1 MNLLDQ
7 YPSVVVL
14 GGGESG
20 VGAAILAKDRG
31 HSVFLSDGG
40 TLKPQYA
47 AQLDAEQIAYEHG
60 GHSLEVLLSCH
71 LIIKSPGIPDAAPAV
86 AACLERGIPVWS
98 ELEFAFHYT
107 TSPIVAI
114 TGSNGKTTTTTL
126 THHIVQQAG
135 LEVGL
140 GGNIGQSF
148 ALQVA
153 RNPKPLYV
161 LEVSSFQLDNCYAFR
176 PHIAILCNITPD
188 HLDRYEYKM
197 ERYAASK
204 MRIAQAQTEHDYFL
218 FCLEDPET
226 ATAMQ
231 ANPIRSQ
238 LLPFSLNPAPKPNA
252 FGAFAAQSAGTS
264 PQTTEHPTY
273 LIHDPKTRETMTIEE
288 LALQGKHNAYNSL
301 AAGLAARLLHVRKE
315 AVRESLAH
323 FESLEH
329 RLEPVASVHG
339 ISFINDSKATNVN
352 STYYA
357 LESMQNPTVWIVGGV
372 DKGND
377 YTELMP
383 LVASK
388 VKAIVCLGTDN
399 SKILAAFANSHLP
412 VVETHSMADAVKASY
427 SLARKG
433 DTVLLS
439 PCCASF
445 DLFQNYEDRGRQF
458 KENVRSL

>member
-1 MNLLDQ
+1 MNLVET

-31 HSVFLSDGG
+31 HRVFLSDGG
-40 TLKPQYA
+40 TLLPAYA
-47 AQLDAEQIAYEHG
+47 AQLEAEGIAFETG
-60 GHSLEVLLSCH
+60 GHTLDLVLQASLL
-71 LIIKSPGIPDAAPAV
+71 IKSPGIPDTAPVV
-86 AACLERGIPVWS
+86 AACIQKGLPVWS
-98 ELEFAFHYT
+98 EIEFAFRYT
-107 TSPIVAI
+107 QSPIVAI
-114 TGSNGKTTTTTL
+114 TGSNGKTTTTRL
-126 THHIVQQAG
+126 THHILQQAG

-153 RNPKPLYV
+153 RNPQPLYV
-161 LEVSSFQLDNCYAFR
+161 LEVSSFQLDNCYTFR

-188 HLDRYEYKM
+188 HLDRYQYSM
-197 ERYAASK
+197 ELYAASK
-204 MRIAQAQTEHDYFL
+204 MRIAQAQTPEDFFL
-218 FCLEDPET
+218 YCLEDPET
-226 ATAMQ
+226 AKALAAHPVAAQM
-231 ANPIRSQ
+231 
-238 LLPFSLNPAPKPNA
+238 LPFSLLPSKTPGA
-252 FGAFAAQSAGTS
+252 FGAFAAG
-264 PQTTEHPTY
+264 PQTYSLT
-273 LIHDPKTRETMTIEE
+273 DPKTQETMTIEE

-301 AAGLAARLLHVRKE
+301 AAGLAARLLQVRQE

-329 RLEPVASVHG
+329 RLETVTSVHG

-357 LESMQNPTVWIVGGV
+357 LESMQHPTVWIVGGV

-377 YTELMP
+377 YSELMS

-388 VKAIVCLGTDN
+388 VKAIVCLGVDN

-412 VVETHSMADAVKASY
+412 VVETHSMEDAVKASY

-458 KENVRSL
+458 KASVRSL

>member
-1 MNLLDQ
+1 MNLLDN
-7 YPSVVVL
+7 YPSVAIL

-31 HSVFLSDGG
+31 HRVFLSDGG
-40 TLKPQYA
+40 ALKAQYA
-47 AQLDAEQIAYEHG
+47 AQLDQECIAYEQG
-60 GHSLEVLLSCH
+60 EHSLDRLLTAD
-71 LIIKSPGIPDAAPAV
+71 LLIKSPGIPNTAPAV

-107 TSPIVAI
+107 SSPIVAI

-126 THHIVQQAG
+126 MHRIAQHAG

-148 ALQVA
+148 ALQLA

-176 PHIAILCNITPD
+176 PHIATPD
-188 HLDRYEYKM
+188 HLDRYDYQM

-204 MRIAQAQTEHDYFL
+204 MRIAQAQTADDYFL
-218 FCLEDPET
+218 YCLEDPET
-226 ATAMQ
+226 ALALK

-238 LLPFSLNPAPKPNA
+238 LLPFSLRTASEPNA
-252 FGAFAAQSAGTS
+252 YGAFAALDT
-264 PQTTEHPTY
+264 PENHTY
-273 LIHDPKTRETMTIEE
+273 LIHDPKTHETMTLEE

-301 AAGLAARLLHVRKE
+301 AAGLAARLLLIRKE

-329 RLEPVASVHG
+329 RLESVASVHG

-357 LESMQNPTVWIVGGV
+357 LESMQHPTVWIVGGV

-377 YTELMP
+377 YTELMS

-399 SKILAAFANSHLP
+399 SKIVAAFANSHLP
-412 VVETHSMADAVKASY
+412 VVETRSMADAVKASY

>member
-1 MNLLDQ
+1 VNLVET

-31 HSVFLSDGG
+31 HRVFLSDGG
-40 TLKPQYA
+40 SLLPAYA
-47 AQLDAEQIAYEHG
+47 AQLEAEGIAFEIG
-60 GHSLEVLLSCH
+60 GHTLDRVLQADL
-71 LIIKSPGIPDAAPAV
+71 LIKSPGIPDTAPVV
-86 AACLERGIPVWS
+86 AACIQKGLPVWS
-98 ELEFAFHYT
+98 EIEFAFRYT
-107 TSPIVAI
+107 QSPIVAI
-114 TGSNGKTTTTTL
+114 TGSNGKTTTTRL
-126 THHIVQQAG
+126 THHILQQAG
-135 LEVGL
+135 MEVGL

-161 LEVSSFQLDNCYAFR
+161 LEVSSFQLDNCYTFR

-188 HLDRYEYKM
+188 HLDRYQYKM
-197 ERYAASK
+197 ENYAGSK
-204 MRIAQAQTEHDYFL
+204 MRIAQAQTPEDFFL
-218 FCLEDPET
+218 YCLEDPET
-226 ATAMQ
+226 AKALAAHPVAAQM
-231 ANPIRSQ
+231 
-238 LLPFSLNPAPKPNA
+238 LPFSLLPPATPGA
-252 FGAFAAQSAGTS
+252 FGAFATG
-264 PQTTEHPTY
+264 PQTYTLT
-273 LIHDPKTRETMTIEE
+273 DPKTQETMTIEE

-301 AAGLAARLLHVRKE
+301 AAGLSARLLQVRQE

-329 RLEPVASVHG
+329 RLETVTSVHG

-357 LESMQNPTVWIVGGV
+357 LESMQHPTVWIVGGV

-377 YTELMP
+377 YSELMS

-388 VKAIVCLGTDN
+388 VKAIVCLGVDN

-412 VVETHSMADAVKASY
+412 VVETHSMEDAVKASY

-458 KENVRSL
+458 KASVRSL

>member
-1 MNLLDQ
+1 VHLVET

-31 HSVFLSDGG
+31 HRVFLSDGG
-40 TLKPQYA
+40 TLLPAYA
-47 AQLDAEQIAYEHG
+47 AQLEAEGIAFETG
-60 GHSLEVLLSCH
+60 GHTLDLVLQASLL
-71 LIIKSPGIPDAAPAV
+71 IKSPGIPDTAPVV
-86 AACLERGIPVWS
+86 AACIQKGLPVWS
-98 ELEFAFHYT
+98 EIEFAFRYT
-107 TSPIVAI
+107 QSPIVAI
-114 TGSNGKTTTTTL
+114 TGSNGKTTTTRL
-126 THHIVQQAG
+126 THHILQQAG

-153 RNPKPLYV
+153 RNPQPLYV
-161 LEVSSFQLDNCYAFR
+161 LEVSSFQLDNCYTFR

-188 HLDRYEYKM
+188 HLDRYQYRM
-197 ERYAASK
+197 ELYAASK
-204 MRIAQAQTEHDYFL
+204 MRIAQAQTPEDFFL
-218 FCLEDPET
+218 YCLEDPET
-226 ATAMQ
+226 AKALAAHPVAAQM
-231 ANPIRSQ
+231 
-238 LLPFSLNPAPKPNA
+238 LPFSLLPSETPGA
-252 FGAFAAQSAGTS
+252 FGAFAAG
-264 PQTTEHPTY
+264 PQTYSLT
-273 LIHDPKTRETMTIEE
+273 DPKTQETMTIEE

-301 AAGLAARLLHVRKE
+301 AAGLAARLLQVRQE

-329 RLEPVASVHG
+329 RLETVTSVHG

-357 LESMQNPTVWIVGGV
+357 LESMQQPTVWIVGGV

-377 YTELMP
+377 YSELMS

-388 VKAIVCLGTDN
+388 VKAIVCLGVDN

-412 VVETHSMADAVKASY
+412 VVETHSMEDAVKASY

-458 KENVRSL
+458 KASVRSL

>member
-1 MNLLDQ
+1 VNLVET

-31 HSVFLSDGG
+31 HRVFLSDGG
-40 TLKPQYA
+40 TLLPAYSE
-47 AQLDAEQIAYEHG
+47 QLESEGIDFETG
-60 GHSLEVLLSCH
+60 GHTLDRVLQASLL
-71 LIIKSPGIPDAAPAV
+71 IKSPGIPDTASAV
-86 AACLERGIPVWS
+86 AACIQKGIPVWS
-98 ELEFAFHYT
+98 EIEFAFRYT
-107 TSPIVAI
+107 QSPIVAI
-114 TGSNGKTTTTTL
+114 TGSNGKTTTTRL
-126 THHIVQQAG
+126 THHILQQAG

-153 RNPKPLYV
+153 RNPQPLYV
-161 LEVSSFQLDNCYAFR
+161 LEVSSFQLDNCYTFR

-188 HLDRYEYKM
+188 HLDRYQYRM
-197 ERYAASK
+197 ELYAASK
-204 MRIAQAQTEHDYFL
+204 MRIAQAQTSEDFFL
-218 FCLEDPET
+218 YCLEDPET
-226 ATAMQ
+226 AKALAAHPVAGQM
-231 ANPIRSQ
+231 
-238 LLPFSLNPAPKPNA
+238 LPFSLLPSETPGA
-252 FGAFAAQSAGTS
+252 FGAFAAG
-264 PQTTEHPTY
+264 PHTY
-273 LIHDPKTRETMTIEE
+273 SLTDPKTQETMTIEE

-301 AAGLAARLLHVRKE
+301 AAGLAARLLQVRQE

-329 RLEPVASVHG
+329 RLETVASVHG

-357 LESMQNPTVWIVGGV
+357 LESMQHPTVWIVGGV

-377 YTELMP
+377 YSELMS

-388 VKAIVCLGTDN
+388 VKAIVCLGVDN

-412 VVETHSMADAVKASY
+412 VVETHSMEDAVKASY

-458 KENVRSL
+458 KACVRGL

>member
-1 MNLLDQ
+1 MNLVET

-31 HSVFLSDGG
+31 HRVFLSDGG
-40 TLKPQYA
+40 TLLPAYSE
-47 AQLDAEQIAYEHG
+47 QLESEGIDFETG
-60 GHSLEVLLSCH
+60 GHTLDRVLQASLL
-71 LIIKSPGIPDAAPAV
+71 IKSPGIPDTASAV
-86 AACLERGIPVWS
+86 AACIQKGIPVWS
-98 ELEFAFHYT
+98 EIEFAFRYT
-107 TSPIVAI
+107 QSPIVAI
-114 TGSNGKTTTTTL
+114 TGSNGKTTTTRL
-126 THHIVQQAG
+126 THHILQQAG

-153 RNPKPLYV
+153 RNPQPLYV
-161 LEVSSFQLDNCYAFR
+161 LEVSSFQLDNCYTFR

-188 HLDRYEYKM
+188 HLDRYQYRM
-197 ERYAASK
+197 ELYAASK
-204 MRIAQAQTEHDYFL
+204 MRIAQAQTSEDFFL
-218 FCLEDPET
+218 YCLEDPET
-226 ATAMQ
+226 AKALAAHPVAGQM
-231 ANPIRSQ
+231 
-238 LLPFSLNPAPKPNA
+238 LPFSLLPSETPGA
-252 FGAFAAQSAGTS
+252 FGAFAAG
-264 PQTTEHPTY
+264 PHTY
-273 LIHDPKTRETMTIEE
+273 SLTDPKTQETMTIEE

-301 AAGLAARLLHVRKE
+301 AAGLAARLLQVRQE

-329 RLEPVASVHG
+329 RLETVASVHG

-357 LESMQNPTVWIVGGV
+357 LESMQHPTVWIVGGV

-377 YTELMP
+377 YSELMS

-388 VKAIVCLGTDN
+388 VKAIVCLGVDN

-412 VVETHSMADAVKASY
+412 VVETHSMEDAVKASY

-458 KENVRSL
+458 KACVRGL

>member
-1 MNLLDQ
+1 MDQ
-7 YPSVVVL
+7 YPSVAIL

-31 HSVFLSDGG
+31 HRVFLSDGG
-40 TLKPQYA
+40 ALKAQYA
-47 AQLDAEQIAYEHG
+47 AQLDHEGIAYEQG
-60 GHSLEVLLSCH
+60 GHSLEVLLASD
-71 LIIKSPGIPDAAPAV
+71 LLIKSPGIPDTAPAV

-107 TSPIVAI
+107 SSPIVAI

-126 THHIVQQAG
+126 THHIVEQAG

-188 HLDRYEYKM
+188 HLDRYAYQM

-204 MRIAQAQTEHDYFL
+204 MRIAQAQTEEDYFL
-218 FCLEDPET
+218 YCLEDPET
-226 ATAMQ
+226 ATAME

-238 LLPFSLNPAPKPNA
+238 LLPFSLNPAPKPDA
-252 FGAFAAQSAGTS
+252 FGAFAMPGTVATHES
-264 PQTTEHPTY
+264 TEHPTY

-329 RLEPVASVHG
+329 RLETVASVHG

-357 LESMQNPTVWIVGGV
+357 LESMQHPTVWIVGGV

-412 VVETHSMADAVKASY
+412 VVETRSMADAVKASY

>member
-1 MNLLDQ
+1 MILLDQ
-7 YPSVVVL
+7 YPSVAIL

-20 VGAAILAKDRG
+20 VGAAILAKDLG
-31 HSVFLSDGG
+31 HRVFLSDGG
-40 TLKPQYA
+40 ALKAQYA
-47 AQLDAEQIAYEHG
+47 AQLDHEDIAYEQG
-60 GHSLEVLLSCH
+60 GHSLEVLLAAD
-71 LIIKSPGIPDAAPAV
+71 LLIKSPGIPDTAPAV

-98 ELEFAFHYT
+98 ELEFAFRYT
-107 TSPIVAI
+107 SSPIVAI

-188 HLDRYEYKM
+188 HLDRYAYQM

-204 MRIAQAQTEHDYFL
+204 MRIAQAQTEEDYFL
-218 FCLEDPET
+218 YCMEDPET
-226 ATAMQ
+226 AKAMK

-238 LLPFSLNPAPKPNA
+238 LLPFSLNAPPETNA
-252 FGAFAAQSAGTS
+252 YGAFAVHGNAANHDSTK
-264 PQTTEHPTY
+264 HPTY

-301 AAGLAARLLHVRKE
+301 AAGLAARLLHIRKE

-329 RLEPVASVHG
+329 RLETVASVHG

-357 LESMQNPTVWIVGGV
+357 LESMQHPTVWIVGGV

-412 VVETHSMADAVKASY
+412 VVETRSMADAVKASY

>member
-1 MNLLDQ
+1 MNLVET

-31 HSVFLSDGG
+31 HRVFLSDGG
-40 TLKPQYA
+40 TLLPAYA
-47 AQLDAEQIAYEHG
+47 AQLEAEGIAFEVG
-60 GHSLEVLLSCH
+60 GHTLDRVLQADL
-71 LIIKSPGIPDAAPAV
+71 LIKSPGIPDSAPVV
-86 AACLERGIPVWS
+86 AACIQKGLPVWS
-98 ELEFAFHYT
+98 EIEFAFRYT
-107 TSPIVAI
+107 HSPIVAI
-114 TGSNGKTTTTTL
+114 TGSNGKTTTTRL
-126 THHIVQQAG
+126 THHILQQAG
-135 LEVGL
+135 MEVGL

-161 LEVSSFQLDNCYAFR
+161 LEVSSFQLDNCYTFR

-188 HLDRYEYKM
+188 HLDRYQYRM
-197 ERYAASK
+197 ENYAGSK
-204 MRIAQAQTEHDYFL
+204 MRIAQAQTPEDFFL
-218 FCLEDPET
+218 YCLEDPET
-226 ATAMQ
+226 AKALA
-231 ANPIRSQ
+231 ANPVAAQ
-238 LLPFSLNPAPKPNA
+238 MLPFSLLPPATPGA
-252 FGAFAAQSAGTS
+252 FGAFAAG
-264 PQTTEHPTY
+264 PQTYTLT
-273 LIHDPKTRETMTIEE
+273 DPKTQETMTIEE

-301 AAGLAARLLHVRKE
+301 AAGLSARLLQVRQE

-329 RLEPVASVHG
+329 RLETVTSVHG

-357 LESMQNPTVWIVGGV
+357 LESMQHPTVWIVGGV

-377 YTELMP
+377 YSELMS

-388 VKAIVCLGTDN
+388 VKAIVCLGVDN

-412 VVETHSMADAVKASY
+412 VVETRSMEDAVKASY

-458 KENVRSL
+458 KAAVRSL

>member
-1 MNLLDQ
+1 
-7 YPSVVVL
+7 
-14 GGGESG
+14 
-20 VGAAILAKDRG
+20 
-31 HSVFLSDGG
+31 
-40 TLKPQYA
+40 
-47 AQLDAEQIAYEHG
+47 
-60 GHSLEVLLSCH
+60 
-71 LIIKSPGIPDAAPAV
+71 
-86 AACLERGIPVWS
+86 
-98 ELEFAFHYT
+98 
-107 TSPIVAI
+107 
-114 TGSNGKTTTTTL
+114 
-126 THHIVQQAG
+126 
-135 LEVGL
+135 
-140 GGNIGQSF
+140 
-148 ALQVA
+148 
-153 RNPKPLYV
+153 
-161 LEVSSFQLDNCYAFR
+161 LDNCYAFR

-188 HLDRYEYKM
+188 HLDRYAYQM

-204 MRIAQAQTEHDYFL
+204 MRIAQAQTEEDYFL
-218 FCLEDPET
+218 YCLEDPET
-226 ATAMQ
+226 ATAME

-238 LLPFSLNPAPKPNA
+238 LLPFSLNPAPAPNA
-252 FGAFAAQSAGTS
+252 FGAFAVHGTVATPES
-264 PQTTEHPTY
+264 TEHPTY

-329 RLEPVASVHG
+329 RLETVASVHG

-357 LESMQNPTVWIVGGV
+357 LESMQHPTVWIVGGV

-412 VVETHSMADAVKASY
+412 VVETRSMADAVKASY

>member
-1 MNLLDQ
+1 MILLDQ
-7 YPSVVVL
+7 YPSVAIL

-31 HSVFLSDGG
+31 HRVFLSDGG
-40 TLKPQYA
+40 ALKAQYA
-47 AQLDAEQIAYEHG
+47 AQLDHEDIAYEQG
-60 GHSLEVLLSCH
+60 GHSLEVLLAAD
-71 LIIKSPGIPDAAPAV
+71 LLIKSPGIPDTAPAV

-98 ELEFAFHYT
+98 ELEFAFRYT
-107 TSPIVAI
+107 SSPIVAI

-188 HLDRYEYKM
+188 HLDRYAYQM

-204 MRIAQAQTEHDYFL
+204 MRIAQAQTEEDYFL
-218 FCLEDPET
+218 YCMEDPET
-226 ATAMQ
+226 AKAMK
-231 ANPIRSQ
+231 ANPVRSQ
-238 LLPFSLNPAPKPNA
+238 LLPFSLNAPPETNA
-252 FGAFAAQSAGTS
+252 YGAFAAHGNAANHDSTK
-264 PQTTEHPTY
+264 HPTY

-301 AAGLAARLLHVRKE
+301 AAGLAARLLHIRKE

-329 RLEPVASVHG
+329 RLETVASVHG

-357 LESMQNPTVWIVGGV
+357 LESMQHPTVWIVGGV

-412 VVETHSMADAVKASY
+412 VVETRSMADAVKASY